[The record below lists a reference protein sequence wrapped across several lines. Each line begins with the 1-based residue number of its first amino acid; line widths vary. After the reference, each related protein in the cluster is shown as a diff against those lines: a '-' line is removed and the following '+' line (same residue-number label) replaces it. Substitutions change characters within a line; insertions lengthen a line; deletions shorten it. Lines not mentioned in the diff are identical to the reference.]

1 MPTRLKLNLRK
12 LQHLAGHALQNG
24 IALHFDS
31 VLLYKNRSY
40 GTAHFISVLAMEEI
54 GKAFAADHF
63 AWSERTEGRSDSEF
77 EKDWVGWL
85 LGDHKGKQLS
95 FLRQIVSISRPSYY
109 DVLYGHLEA
118 RKQNSIY
125 VGLSK
130 PAKNRPRTDGQLLI
144 PKQVTRI
151 QAKAQLRIIHDVLMD
166 QVDGIELGSIDHDL
180 AVFNQILTPELRRRM
195 MRALPF

>member
-1 MPTRLKLNLRK
+1 MPTNLKLNLRK

-63 AWSERTEGRSDSEF
+63 AWSETTDGRSDSEF
-77 EKDWVGWL
+77 EHQWVAWL

-95 FLRQIVSISRPSYY
+95 FLRQRVSISPDSYY

-130 PAKNRPRTDGQLLI
+130 PAKNRPRTDGRLII
-144 PKQVTRI
+144 PKKVTR
-151 QAKAQLRIIHDVLMD
+151 ALARTQLSIIHDLLID
-166 QVDGIELGSIDHDL
+166 QVNGIQHGSIDHDL
-180 AVFNQILTPELRRRM
+180 AIFNRILTPPLARRLVNMSPR
-195 MRALPF
+195 